1 MRLSRAPLATF
12 AAVSGTLAL
21 LGLISLNTGA
31 ALPLPVPLGLTSGVD
46 EAAFRALAP
55 PADLPRAE
63 TKAHLAIRLSPYQN
77 NARLRLAYIDT
88 LKAGRLSTTGEA
100 EFRRS
105 YDLLPIDADVAAWRI
120 RFGLEHWQELTPA
133 SREAVYRE
141 AMAFS
146 KVGSHDVNVPA
157 ILDSISNPSGRLAAA
172 LWRQSL
178 KHNQR

>member
-1 MRLSRAPLATF
+1 MNLSRAPLAAF

-21 LGLISLNTGA
+21 LGLVSLNTGA
-31 ALPLPVPLGLTSGVD
+31 ALPLDIPLGLTPGVD
-46 EAAFRALAP
+46 EAAFKALAP
-55 PADLPRAE
+55 PADLPNAE
-63 TKAHLAIRLSPYQN
+63 AKARLAIRLSPYQN

-88 LKAGRLSTTGEA
+88 LNAGRLTNIGEA

-120 RFGLEHWQELTPA
+120 KFGLEHWQELTPT

-146 KVGSHDVNVPA
+146 KVGSHDVDVPT
-157 ILDSISNPSGRLAAA
+157 ILESISNPSGRLAAA

-178 KHNQR
+178 QPNAR